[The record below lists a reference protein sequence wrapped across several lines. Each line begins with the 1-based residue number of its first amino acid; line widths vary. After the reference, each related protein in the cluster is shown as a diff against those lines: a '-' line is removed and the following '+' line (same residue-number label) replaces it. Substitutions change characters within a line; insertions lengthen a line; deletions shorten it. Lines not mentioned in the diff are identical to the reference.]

1 MNDIK
6 ETALTDD
13 SVPAMD
19 DGNNVRAGWRFSADN
34 IRQNTAHFAPDETE
48 ALLAL
53 FRWCIDSR
61 HPVTFHDAAIRLACS
76 TQLLYQ
82 LLTGKYRNPD
92 KTPKR
97 PSEDFMKRLR
107 DFLALEAKRYA
118 AAGDEFVSTPTA
130 KRIFTACDMARES
143 HTPVILSGPSQV
155 GKTWGLRNFQAN
167 NNHGRTVV
175 IELEAACGL
184 GGMIRTAAESTGIS
198 PNSNTAGLIQRL
210 KKAWTPDTLVI
221 WDEVHLLRHTY
232 RMNSFFACIEVI
244 RRLFDYCQCGMVL
257 SWTNLKD
264 LENASQ
270 DQLTQIW
277 RRGVIRVALP
287 SMPTKGDL
295 TAVLEHHG
303 LEFPDRKLD
312 ITVGGITD
320 QPYEILRQ
328 QSKLYGLKAIT
339 ERIRYAEKLAA
350 KKNGKLS
357 WHHFVDA
364 HLRIAKLAQEEPEW
378 I

>member
-1 MNDIK
+1 MSEEHDPLKNDAA
-6 ETALTDD
+6 E
-13 SVPAMD
+13 AMD
-19 DGNNVRAGWRFSADN
+19 NNPIRTGWRFSADN
-34 IRQNTAHFAPDETE
+34 IRQSTAHFPPEETE
-48 ALLAL
+48 ALIAL

-61 HPVTFHDAAIRLACS
+61 HPVAFGDAAAKLSCS

-97 PSEDFMKRLR
+97 PSPEFLKRLR

-118 AAGDEFVSTPTA
+118 AAGEDFIMTPTSQ
-130 KRIFTACDMARES
+130 KVFTACDLARES
-143 HTPVILSGPSQV
+143 HTPVVLSGPSQG
-155 GKTWGLRNFQAN
+155 GKTWALRHNQAH
-167 NNHGRTVV
+167 NNHGRTVM

-184 GGMIRTAAESTGIS
+184 GGMIRCAANATGIS
-198 PNSNTAGLIQRL
+198 DNSNTAALIQRL

-221 WDEVHLLRHTY
+221 WDEMHLLRHTY
-232 RMNSFFACIEVI
+232 RLNSFFACVETI
-244 RRLFDYCQCGMVL
+244 RRLHDFCQCGMVL
-257 SWTNLKD
+257 CWTNLKD

-277 RRGVIRVALP
+277 RRGVHRVALP
-287 SMPTKGDL
+287 AMPTKADL
-295 TAVLEHHG
+295 TAIVKHHG
-303 LEFPDRKLD
+303 LEFPERDLS
-312 ITVGGITD
+312 ITVGKIVD

-339 ERIRYAEKLAA
+339 ERLRYADKLA
-350 KKNGKLS
+350 KKQGSKTT

-364 HLRIAKLAQEEPEW
+364 HVRIAKNAIEEPEW